1 MALVSRPS
9 ARRRSL
15 IGAGLVIVALVAVP
29 APALAQ
35 QDALVPESVAPP
47 SQTEPP
53 PGFGI
58 SARQAR
64 ASAERVPEVREARA
78 EHPGLRPL
86 VAIDASAGEPSF
98 DVMFVTPGSQS
109 QYGSDIR
116 VDVIVSGLTGEV
128 LHAWTGPQ
136 AATPLARGEE
146 PSIGRALNRPYVW
159 LPLAAIFLLTFFDP
173 TRPLRLL
180 HLDLLVLLGFG
191 LSQLYFN
198 QGRIDVSMPLVY
210 PLLGYLL
217 VRTLLAGF
225 RPSERTEPLVP
236 RLPVRWMAI
245 GLVLL
250 VAFRVGLNLADST
263 VIDVGYASVVGADRV
278 VHGEELYVDND
289 VHGDTYGPVNYLAYI
304 PFEALLPWK
313 GTWDSVPAAHA
324 AAITF
329 DLLTIVG
336 LMLLGATLRPGR
348 QGRQLGLALSFAWA
362 AYPFSLLA
370 LQENTNDLMIAAL
383 LVLSLVALRSP
394 AGRGA
399 LLGLAAAAK
408 FAPLAIAP
416 LLATGTG
423 QDRMRSWLRF
433 GVAFAV
439 VCVVATVPFI
449 PDGGLRELYDTTIGF
464 QLGRGSPFS
473 LWALHPSLD
482 WLQTLLKVAAVA
494 LAAALFFV
502 PRERSPRQVVAL
514 AAAVMIAVQ
523 LPATHWF
530 YFYLAWIA
538 PLVLA
543 TAMSAYREPVLT
555 ASAAPAVDGWSRTS
569 ERRD

>member
-1 MALVSRPS
+1 MAPVSRPS

-15 IGAGLVIVALVAVP
+15 IGACLVIVALVALP

-64 ASAERVPEVREARA
+64 STAERVPEVRATRG

-86 VAIDASAGEPSF
+86 VAIDTSAGEPSF

-159 LPLAAIFLLTFFDP
+159 LPLAAIFLLAFFDP
-173 TRPLRLL
+173 RRPLRLL

-198 QGRIDVSMPLVY
+198 QGRIDISMPLVY

-383 LVLSLVALRSP
+383 LVLSLAALRSP
-394 AGRGA
+394 PGRGA

-423 QDRMRSWLRF
+423 QDRTRSWLRF
-433 GVAFAV
+433 GLAFAV
-439 VCVVATVPFI
+439 VCVAATVPFI
-449 PDGGLRELYDTTIGF
+449 PDGGLRELYDTTIGY

-482 WLQTLLKVAAVA
+482 WLQTLLKVGAVA
-494 LAAALFFV
+494 LAAALCFF

-543 TAMSAYREPVLT
+543 TSMSAYREPVLT
-555 ASAAPAVDGWSRTS
+555 ASTAHAVDRWSRTI
-569 ERRD
+569 ELPD

>member
-1 MALVSRPS
+1 MAPVSRPS

-15 IGAGLVIVALVAVP
+15 IGACLVFVALVVTP
-29 APALAQ
+29 AAAHAQ
-35 QDALVPESVAPP
+35 QDTLVPESVAPP

-58 SARQAR
+58 SARQAQ
-64 ASAERVPEVREARA
+64 AEAQRVPEVREARA
-78 EHPGLRPL
+78 EHPSLRPL
-86 VAIDASAGEPSF
+86 AAIDSTSDQPRFE
-98 DVMFVTPGSQS
+98 VMFVTPGSQS

-159 LPLAAIFLLTFFDP
+159 LPLAAIFMLAFFDP
-173 TRPLRLL
+173 RRPLRLL

-198 QGRIDVSMPLVY
+198 QGRLDVSMPLVY

-217 VRTLLAGF
+217 VRMLMAGF
-225 RPSERTEPLVP
+225 RPSERTERLVP

-313 GTWDSVPAAHA
+313 GTWDTVPAAHA

-362 AYPFSLLA
+362 AYPFSMLA

-383 LVLSLVALRSP
+383 LVLSLAALRSP
-394 AGRGA
+394 PGRGA

-423 QDRMRSWLRF
+423 ERRARSLLGF
-433 GVAFAV
+433 GWALAV
-439 VCVVATVPFI
+439 VCVVTTLPFI
-449 PDGGLRELYDTTIGF
+449 PNGGLRELYDTTIGY

-473 LWALHPSLD
+473 LWSLHPSLE
-482 WLQTLLKVAAVA
+482 WLQTLLKVGAVA
-494 LAAALFFV
+494 LAASLFFV
-502 PRERSPRQVVAL
+502 PRERSPRQVIAL

-543 TAMSAYREPVLT
+543 TTMSAYREPVLT
-555 ASAAPAVDGWSRTS
+555 ASAARAVDRWTRTAQLP
-569 ERRD
+569 D